1 MRMRRLWVLTGM
13 AALLLAALPS
23 FAQDDGRQARCDNI
37 VSMRMMESF
46 YQSLQTET
54 VAAMEGRGNNRLLQT
69 LSSISLFDENRILPF
84 KDSEA
89 TARQI
94 DDLSR
99 RLDKTETGEVS
110 QELRFNIAYEY
121 LLLYLSLLHERNVLQ
136 FHTDTHTMKEI
147 AVRQLITSDE
157 LVQHLLQSRLYL
169 NSLGS
174 GAGNELSG
182 TAGPQQ
188 AGGTSYRIRRPGADL
203 YLSMEFL
210 GLMIECEKLA
220 GQFLLGLS
228 GEAGGYFGAEVA
240 DMETIR
246 YYDQRTWDWL
256 NELWKRHSLS
266 RGAAAGMTVGEN
278 REPVS
283 GIGSFPSTAM
293 LEALYRTYLSYHFL
307 WRYITGGQEQSLFL
321 DTLTRVLFERLS
333 SLGKSTDHAHR
344 VTYTHYREEA
354 SRDGG
359 SSRFLPALFFARRSF
374 FMAHHLKQEVEPR
387 RLFELYADFF
397 TTASDSVQHNISYRA
412 RIYNELILFGIYLND
427 LQLMEETLF
436 PYALSAMRISGQDD
450 YRGTELARS
459 SRLTA
464 AYLLARILDG
474 KNRSGLYQGT
484 VRYSDLAD
492 SLAPLMLSRDHDNWV
507 YAALTHKALAD
518 FYSRQGSFF
527 NESMAMY
534 HARQAFLVPCE
545 KVELTYG
552 KEGWD
557 RFFTLP
563 DKDLALSCLNLFLH
577 FHDKYPTN
585 PDAAIPRV
593 FSAHQIV
600 AQERGAKAVR

>member
-1 MRMRRLWVLTGM
+1 M
-13 AALLLAALPS
+13 LLAAFPS
-23 FAQDDGRQARCDNI
+23 FADEDGRQARCANI

-46 YQSLQTET
+46 YQSRQADTGAVT
-54 VAAMEGRGNNRLLQT
+54 GDRDNNRLLQT
-69 LSSISLFDENRILPF
+69 LSSLSLFDENQVLPF
-84 KDSEA
+84 KDSET

-99 RLDKTETGEVS
+99 QLDKTETGEVS

-147 AVRQLITSDE
+147 AVRQLISSDE
-157 LVQHLLQSRLYL
+157 LVQYLLQARLYL

-174 GAGNELSG
+174 ATRSEY
-182 TAGPQQ
+182 AAPYGPQQ
-188 AGGTSYRIRRPGADL
+188 TGGTSYRIRRPGSNL
-203 YLSMEFL
+203 YLSVEFL

-220 GQFLLGLS
+220 GQFLLDLS
-228 GEAGGYFGAEVA
+228 SEAGSYFGAEVA
-240 DMETIR
+240 NKETIR

-266 RGAAAGMTVGEN
+266 RGTAADMATDGEWA
-278 REPVS
+278 PVP
-283 GIGSFPSTAM
+283 GTGSFPSAAM
-293 LEALYRTYLSYHFL
+293 LESLYRTYLSYHFL
-307 WRYITGGQEQSLFL
+307 WRYITADQEQSLFL
-321 DTLTRVLFERLS
+321 DTLTRVLFERLN
-333 SLGKSTDHAHR
+333 SLGKSTSYAYR

-359 SSRFLPALFFARRSF
+359 SSRFLPALFFARRGC
-374 FMAHHLKQEVEPR
+374 FMARYLKEEVEPR
-387 RLFELYADFF
+387 RLFELYGDFF
-397 TTASDSVQHNISYRA
+397 TTASDAVQHNISYRA

-436 PYALSAMRISGQDD
+436 PYALSAMRISGKDT
-450 YRGTELARS
+450 YNGTELARS

-464 AYLLARILDG
+464 AYLLAMILDA

-492 SLAPLMLSRDHDNWV
+492 SLAAMLISRDHDNWV
-507 YAALTHKALAD
+507 YAAMTHKALAD
-518 FYSRQGSFF
+518 FYSRQGDYF
-527 NESMAMY
+527 NEAMAMY

-552 KEGWD
+552 KEGWS

-563 DKDLALSCLNLFLH
+563 DRDLALSCLKLFLH

-593 FSAHQIV
+593 FNAHRIV
-600 AQERGAKAVR
+600 AQERGEKAVR